1 MILFVLILF
10 TIFKAKNKFLSLS
23 IYFFTAVFLLK
34 VFFILNPQNLWL
46 VCVNDDS
53 TPIQNSFEYE
63 YFDSSCAKSFNN
75 LNSEF
80 TDKVDSI
87 NYKTY
92 DEEYQWLGAN
102 SANFPLGYLNHSK
115 FNIYELRRDW
125 LPFEMNIYKRLDKET
140 QQLEINYIG
149 EVTIRFDNGSTGY
162 GIPSRYWNENTVIID
177 IPASASFVTV
187 KYSFTQWKIKHI
199 PTLKSGYPY
208 EKFAKLIIKENG
220 SLESNAN
227 CILFLQL
234 LGICF

>member
-53 TPIQNSFEYE
+53 TPIQNSFEYD

-102 SANFPLGYLNHSK
+102 SANFPLL
-115 FNIYELRRDW
+115 
-125 LPFEMNIYKRLDKET
+125 
-140 QQLEINYIG
+140 
-149 EVTIRFDNGSTGY
+149 
-162 GIPSRYWNENTVIID
+162 
-177 IPASASFVTV
+177 
-187 KYSFTQWKIKHI
+187 
-199 PTLKSGYPY
+199 
-208 EKFAKLIIKENG
+208 
-220 SLESNAN
+220 
-227 CILFLQL
+227 
-234 LGICF
+234 